1 MLTKADIDWLKSE
14 FLPDLAEA
22 VEHRLKNKLD
32 DIGTKLDK
40 FVGDIKSKREE
51 QILHQAQHDRI
62 GAVSAGKR
70 SFATENHFNRQKL
83 LVNFILQP
91 FSSFILPFL

>member
-22 VEHRLKNKLD
+22 VERRLKNKLD

-51 QILHQAQHDRI
+51 QILHQAQHGRVDGRLTR
-62 GAVSAGKR
+62 V
-70 SFATENHFNRQKL
+70 EEKL
-83 LVNFILQP
+83 
-91 FSSFILPFL
+91 SLPPVAD